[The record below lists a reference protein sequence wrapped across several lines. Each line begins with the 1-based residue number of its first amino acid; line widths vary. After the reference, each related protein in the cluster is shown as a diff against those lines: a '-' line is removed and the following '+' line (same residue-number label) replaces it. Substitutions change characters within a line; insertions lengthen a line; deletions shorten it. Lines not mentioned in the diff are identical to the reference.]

1 MREHHVVGAF
11 HLLRPDPRCTAQSI
25 GYNRPSL
32 SKLKTPNM
40 RKTPANDDLMTTREA
55 GEALGVAVR
64 TVQLWVES
72 GVLPAWRTAGGH
84 RRIARSA
91 VDKLIAER
99 SLVISQPTVKNEAS
113 ASQPRAL
120 KLLVVEDDADL
131 LNLFKMVVD
140 GWDFPVELSTAV
152 NGFEGLVRIG
162 QLRPDMVVT
171 DLNMPG
177 MDGLQ
182 MVRSLKKP
190 DSGYED
196 LCLIV
201 VTALS
206 KGDIADR
213 GGLPEGALVFQKPV
227 PFPEIEA
234 IARSL
239 QPQQVV
245 KA

>member
-1 MREHHVVGAF
+1 
-11 HLLRPDPRCTAQSI
+11 
-25 GYNRPSL
+25 
-32 SKLKTPNM
+32 M

-91 VDKLIAER
+91 VDKLMAER
-99 SLVISQPTVKNEAS
+99 SHVISQPAVKNEAS
-113 ASQPRAL
+113 ASQARAL

-131 LNLFKMVVD
+131 LNLFTMVVD

-162 QLRPDMVVT
+162 QVRPDMVVT

-182 MVRSLKKP
+182 MVRSLKRP

-196 LCLIV
+196 LVLIV

-213 GGLPEGALVFQKPV
+213 GGLPEGTLVFQKPV
-227 PFPEIEA
+227 PFQEIEA

-239 QPQQVV
+239 QP
-245 KA
+245 KASAPA

>member
-1 MREHHVVGAF
+1 
-11 HLLRPDPRCTAQSI
+11 
-25 GYNRPSL
+25 
-32 SKLKTPNM
+32 M

-91 VDKLIAER
+91 VDKLMAER
-99 SLVISQPTVKNEAS
+99 SNVISQPVVKNEAS
-113 ASQPRAL
+113 ASQDRPL

-131 LNLFKMVVD
+131 LNLFTMVVD

-152 NGFEGLVRIG
+152 NGFDGLIRIG
-162 QLRPDMVVT
+162 QVRPDMVVT

-182 MVRSLKKP
+182 MVRSLKRP
-190 DSGYED
+190 DSGFED
-196 LCLIV
+196 LVLIV

-206 KGDIADR
+206 AGDIADR
-213 GGLPEGALVFQKPV
+213 GGLPEGTLVFQKPV
-227 PFPEIEA
+227 PFQEIEA
-234 IARSL
+234 IARGL
-239 QPQQVV
+239 QPKQ
-245 KA
+245 AATA

>member
-1 MREHHVVGAF
+1 
-11 HLLRPDPRCTAQSI
+11 
-25 GYNRPSL
+25 
-32 SKLKTPNM
+32 
-40 RKTPANDDLMTTREA
+40 MTTREA
-55 GEALGVAVR
+55 GEVLGVAVR

-99 SLVISQPTVKNEAS
+99 SQVIAQPAVKNEAS
-113 ASQPRAL
+113 ASQDRPL

-131 LNLFKMVVD
+131 LNLFTMVVE

-162 QLRPDMVVT
+162 QVRPDMVVT

-182 MVRSLKKP
+182 MVRSLKRP

-196 LCLIV
+196 LVLIV

-206 KGDIADR
+206 AGDIADR
-213 GGLPEGALVFQKPV
+213 GGLPEGTLVFQKPV
-227 PFPEIEA
+227 PFQEIEA
-234 IARSL
+234 IARGL
-239 QPQQVV
+239 QPKQAA

>member
-1 MREHHVVGAF
+1 
-11 HLLRPDPRCTAQSI
+11 
-25 GYNRPSL
+25 
-32 SKLKTPNM
+32 M
-40 RKTPANDDLMTTREA
+40 RKTPANDELMTTREA

-91 VDKLIAER
+91 VEKLMAER
-99 SLVISQPTVKNEAS
+99 AHVISPSAVKTEAP
-113 ASQPRAL
+113 ASPSRVL

-131 LNLFKMVVD
+131 LNLFRTVLG
-140 GWDFPVELSTAV
+140 GWDFPVELTTAV
-152 NGFEGLVRIG
+152 NGFDGLLRIG
-162 QLRPDMVVT
+162 QIRPDMVVT

-190 DSGYED
+190 DSGHGD

-201 VTALS
+201 VTELS

-213 GGLPEGALVFQKPV
+213 GGLPEGTLVFQKPV
-227 PFPEIEA
+227 PFLEIEA

-239 QPQQVV
+239 QSRQTAQ
-245 KA
+245 A

>member
-1 MREHHVVGAF
+1 
-11 HLLRPDPRCTAQSI
+11 
-25 GYNRPSL
+25 
-32 SKLKTPNM
+32 
-40 RKTPANDDLMTTREA
+40 MTTREA
-55 GEALGVAVR
+55 GEVLGVAVR

-99 SLVISQPTVKNEAS
+99 SQVIAQPVVKNEAS
-113 ASQPRAL
+113 VSQDRPL

-131 LNLFKMVVD
+131 LNLFTMVVD

-152 NGFEGLVRIG
+152 NGFEGLLRIG
-162 QLRPDMVVT
+162 QMRPDMVVT

-182 MVRSLKKP
+182 MVRSLKRP

-196 LCLIV
+196 LVLIV
-201 VTALS
+201 VSALS
-206 KGDIADR
+206 AGDIADR
-213 GGLPEGALVFQKPV
+213 GGLPEGTLVFQKPV
-227 PFPEIEA
+227 PFQEIEA
-234 IARSL
+234 IARGL
-239 QPQQVV
+239 QPKQAA